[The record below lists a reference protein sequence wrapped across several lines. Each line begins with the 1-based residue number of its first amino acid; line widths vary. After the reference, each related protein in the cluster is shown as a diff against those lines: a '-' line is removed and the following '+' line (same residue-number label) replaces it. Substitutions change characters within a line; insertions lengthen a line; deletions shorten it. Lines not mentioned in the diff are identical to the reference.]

1 MKINVSIEDMVK
13 HKLLPNQVVLL
24 MLLYHQDFDS
34 IKQLFGKQLA
44 IEIRDSLIGT
54 EFLLSDKD
62 TKFVET
68 IISKDKVGRLL
79 GIKGDS
85 GINFWEFYNC
95 YPIKVGS
102 RVLRASGNS
111 QLAEKHE
118 KKYLAKVKTL
128 EKHQEAIRSITTFV
142 AKQKA
147 SGKLEFLPAMDTVM
161 NNASWE
167 AWTALVEP
175 IGEENGEW
183 NTESI

>member
-1 MKINVSIEDMVK
+1 
-13 HKLLPNQVVLL
+13 
-24 MLLYHQDFDS
+24 
-34 IKQLFGKQLA
+34 
-44 IEIRDSLIGT
+44 
-54 EFLLSDKD
+54 
-62 TKFVET
+62 
-68 IISKDKVGRLL
+68 
-79 GIKGDS
+79 
-85 GINFWEFYNC
+85 
-95 YPIKVGS
+95 
-102 RVLRASGNS
+102 
-111 QLAEKHE
+111 
-118 KKYLAKVKTL
+118 L